1 MPFPSPQRLLKT
13 LFPCTN
19 LALLNWNHRA
29 QLCLVILCM
38 LATATGCTKSTTP
51 GDNTPASLPSQD
63 AEKTPPPPTKPAVEK
78 KKDQP
83 AAVAQLP
90 APEPLPL
97 SEEELADGWIRL
109 FDGSTLFGWQATSH
123 ADWQV
128 VDGAITVS
136 QGDKGLLCTTTA
148 FSNYVLSVEFRSA
161 KGTNSGI
168 FLQTAPIPKDPAR
181 DCYELNIADA
191 DNPFPTGSLVKRQK
205 VNGSFDSTDWQRYE
219 VTVLGDTVTV
229 VLDGQ
234 EILQYQDTKPLQRGV
249 IGLQL
254 NEGQVAFR
262 NIKLKPLE
270 LASLFNGK
278 DLQGWKTYPDMASK
292 FTVNNEGWLNV
303 QDGRGQL
310 ETERMLG
317 DFVLQLEC
325 ITHAADLNSGIFFR
339 CIPGDVMMGYECQI
353 HNGVENQDATKPKD
367 CGTGGF
373 FRRQD
378 ARRVVAE
385 DLKWFYQTLIVNGP
399 HMAAWVNG
407 YQVSDWTDTRPAHE
421 NPRKGLRVEAGTIM
435 IQGHD
440 PTTNI
445 SFRNLKA
452 AELPT
457 RSTPPAP

>member
-1 MPFPSPQRLLKT
+1 MSLPLLPPLPGTVFPGM
-13 LFPCTN
+13 N
-19 LALLNWNHRA
+19 LATPNVNHQVRISLAILL
-29 QLCLVILCM
+29 LLVTVSGCTGSSTTEENRPTDASSQDTGKT
-38 LATATGCTKSTTP
+38 ATAAK
-51 GDNTPASLPSQD
+51 
-63 AEKTPPPPTKPAVEK
+63 KPAVEK
-78 KKDQP
+78 KKDP
-83 AAVAQLP
+83 PPAVAQVP
-90 APEPLPL
+90 APAPLPL
-97 SEEELADGWIRL
+97 SDAELADGWIRL
-109 FDGSTLFGWQATSH
+109 FDGSTLFGWQATTD

-136 QGDKGLLCTTTA
+136 KGDQGLLCTTTA

-168 FLQTAPIPKDPAR
+168 FLHTAPTPQDPAH

-219 VTVLGDTVTV
+219 ITVLGDTITV

-234 EILQYQDTKPLQRGV
+234 EILQHQDAKPLQRGL

-254 NEGQVAFR
+254 NEGLVAFR
-262 NIKLKPLE
+262 DIKLKPLQ
-270 LASLFNGK
+270 LAPLFNGK
-278 DLQGWKTYPDMASK
+278 DLTGWKSYPEMASK
-292 FTVNNEGWLNV
+292 FTVNDQGWLNV

-310 ETERMLG
+310 ETEQMLG
-317 DFVLQLEC
+317 DFILQLEC

-353 HNGVENQDATKPKD
+353 HNGVENQDATRPKD

-385 DLKWFYQTLIVNGP
+385 DLKWFHQTLIVNGP

-421 NPRKGLRVEAGTIM
+421 NPRKGLRQAAGTIM

-445 SFRNLKA
+445 SFRNLEA

-457 RSTPPAP
+457 RSTPSIP